1 MFKMIQ
7 SLTPSLYNQN
17 TFDAH
22 FLRDMRKARC
32 SIIIES
38 PFIRLTRVKQFL
50 PVFKRLTRRDV
61 RIIINTRH
69 PDEHDTQYRMQAIT
83 AIESLQEIGVEILFT
98 TKHHRKLAIID
109 KEIIYEGSL
118 NILSY
123 YDSCEIMR
131 RITSKVEAEMLH
143 NPTLKPSAHP
153 SCCGFC
159 FVLLCPVL
167 LCLVSWFRYTSAVL
181 GY

>member
-7 SLTPSLYNQN
+7 SPIPSLYDQD
-17 TFDAH
+17 TFDTH

-38 PFIRLTRVKQFL
+38 PFIRLARVKQFL
-50 PVFKRLTRRDV
+50 PVFKRLARRDV
-61 RIIINTRH
+61 MIIINTRH
-69 PDEHDTQYRMQAIT
+69 PDEHDTQYRMQAII
-83 AIESLQEIGVEILFT
+83 AIESLQEIGIEILFT

-109 KEIIYEGSL
+109 REIIYEGSL

-131 RITSKVEAEMLH
+131 RITSRAEAERLIDFIKL
-143 NPTLKPSAHP
+143 NK
-153 SCCGFC
+153 FIE
-159 FVLLCPVL
+159 VK
-167 LCLVSWFRYTSAVL
+167 
-181 GY
+181 